1 MVTIVNFVLLSNK
14 KHRGGILV
22 TIIGSTIAEL
32 LDKQT
37 KPIGGHT
44 YIVNIIKCNKSP
56 FLPWARSNTQ
66 LQPQKGEGWQNHTQP
81 KAPGTRS

>member
-1 MVTIVNFVLLSNK
+1 MDFILLTKVKYK

-22 TIIGSTIAEL
+22 TMIESTIAEL
-32 LDKQT
+32 QT
-37 KPIGGHT
+37 KPIGGHI

-56 FLPWARSNTQ
+56 YLPWARSNTQ